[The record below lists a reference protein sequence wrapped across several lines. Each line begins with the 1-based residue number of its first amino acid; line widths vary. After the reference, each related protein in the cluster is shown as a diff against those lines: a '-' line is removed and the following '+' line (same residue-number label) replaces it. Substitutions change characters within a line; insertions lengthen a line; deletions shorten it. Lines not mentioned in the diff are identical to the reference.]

1 MSDYTKLV
9 DYATKD
15 ALASG
20 NPSKVIKGVEIDAEF
35 EALETAVASKV
46 NTTDNTTALALK
58 ANLAGAAFTG
68 AVTNTSTITADG
80 LIYGRGASSNN
91 GLGKIT
97 VSTSAPSVMAAGDLW
112 FMYV

>member
-1 MSDYTKLV
+1 MSDYTKAV
-9 DYATKD
+9 DFASKD

-20 NPSKVIKGVEIDAEF
+20 NPSKVIKGVEIDAEY
-35 EALETAVASKV
+35 EAIETAIASKA
-46 NTTDNTTALALK
+46 NSSDMTTALAAK
-58 ANLAGAAFTG
+58 ASLAGAAFTG

-97 VSTSAPSVMAAGDLW
+97 VSTSAPSGMAAGDLW